1 MEKVWSRIFKD
12 IMLFF
17 YHFINRKI
25 EPRCYNILEKSLL
38 TDVEL
43 PNQKLKSNY
52 FSVQSQLMARICQDH
67 ASNYG
72 ANFLKQLTDLMNSSQ
87 DILLITVNALSGII
101 ALCSEG
107 VIDSKYYNCI
117 IFLMLYGS
125 YSL

>member
-38 TDVEL
+38 SDVEL

-52 FSVQSQLMARICQDH
+52 LSVQSQLMARICQDH

-107 VIDSKYYNCI
+107 VIDSKYHNCI

>member
-1 MEKVWSRIFKD
+1 MEKVWSRLFKD
-12 IMLFF
+12 LMLFF

-38 TDVEL
+38 SDVEL

-52 FSVQSQLMARICQDH
+52 LSVQSQLMARICQDH

>member
-25 EPRCYNILEKSLL
+25 EPRCYNILEKSLCS
-38 TDVEL
+38 DVEL

-52 FSVQSQLMARICQDH
+52 LSVQSQLMARICQDH

-87 DILLITVNALSGII
+87 DILLITVNALSGTN
-101 ALCSEG
+101 
-107 VIDSKYYNCI
+107 D
-117 IFLMLYGS
+117 
-125 YSL
+125 

>member
-38 TDVEL
+38 SDVEL

-52 FSVQSQLMARICQDH
+52 LSVQSQLMARICQDH

-72 ANFLKQLTDLMNSSQ
+72 ASFLKQLTDLMNSSQ

>member
-1 MEKVWSRIFKD
+1 MVKSITFKKIFWNIFENDKST
-12 IMLFF
+12 ISSESF
-17 YHFINRKI
+17 RKI

-38 TDVEL
+38 SDVEL

-52 FSVQSQLMARICQDH
+52 LSVQSQLMARICQDH

-101 ALCSEG
+101 ALCAEG
-107 VIDSKYYNCI
+107 VIDSK
-117 IFLMLYGS
+117 
-125 YSL
+125 

>member
-25 EPRCYNILEKSLL
+25 EPRCYNILEKSLCS
-38 TDVEL
+38 DVEL

-52 FSVQSQLMARICQDH
+52 LSVQSQLMARICQDH

-107 VIDSKYYNCI
+107 VIDSKYHNCI
-117 IFLMLYGS
+117 IFLVLYGS